1 MPQGSILGPILFLI
15 YINDIVAEIGS
26 NIRLFAD
33 DTSLYIIVENPITSA
48 VCLNS
53 DLSKISIWAN
63 NWLADFNPIK
73 TESMLISRKLNK
85 PVHPPLFM
93 QEVQIAEVSSHK
105 HLGLILSN
113 DCTWHQ
119 HIDYIT
125 KKAWNRI
132 NIMRKLKFKLD
143 RSSLEKIFTTFIRP
157 LLEYGD
163 IVWDNC
169 TQFEK
174 QEIEKIQIEAAR
186 IATGTTKLVSL
197 NALYQETGWVTLEK
211 RRENHKLVMFYKM
224 YNDLTPSY
232 LSSLVPQ
239 SINNLSQYSL
249 RNADNLQSIHARTN
263 LYFQS
268 FLPSVVRKWNDLSD
282 EAKRSSSVT
291 SFKNYLNRNRT
302 SIPKY
307 FYTGNR
313 KTQILHTRLRT
324 KCSSLNSDL
333 YSKNITESPF

>member
-1 MPQGSILGPILFLI
+1 
-15 YINDIVAEIGS
+15 
-26 NIRLFAD
+26 
-33 DTSLYIIVENPITSA
+33 
-48 VCLNS
+48 
-53 DLSKISIWAN
+53 
-63 NWLADFNPIK
+63 
-73 TESMLISRKLNK
+73 MLISRKLNK
-85 PVHPPLFM
+85 PVHQPIFM

-105 HLGLILSN
+105 HLGLVLSN

-143 RSSLEKIFTTFIRP
+143 RSSLEIIFTTFIKP

-174 QEIEKIQIEAAR
+174 QEIEKIEAAR
-186 IATGTTKLVSL
+186 IATGTAKLVSL
-197 NALYQETGWVTLEK
+197 NALYQETGWLTLEK

-224 YNDLTPSY
+224 YNDLTPFY
-232 LSSLVPQ
+232 LFSLVPQ

-333 YSKNITESPF
+333 YSKNITESPFCRCGQVENSHHYLLCCPFYTAQRNEIFNAVSEYQTISLIFYYMEMPLYHTQQMFLYLKSPKVYK